1 VRLAHLL
8 TALRKFQSCAIFRQ
22 KIEQSVLGFSS
33 AASDWS
39 STYSHRLQVASRYE
53 ALKPDLSPPPY
64 HPCKMLFA
72 FCVGCPRTSS
82 CIPGIFLP
90 PDALVVAAGAVAIP
104 TVLLGGGTLLLFSPV
119 LLGIAAITS
128 PIWVPIGG
136 ILLITP
142 PILGALAVAAIAFG
156 VFVYWIWN
164 FIR

>member
-1 VRLAHLL
+1 
-8 TALRKFQSCAIFRQ
+8 
-22 KIEQSVLGFSS
+22 
-33 AASDWS
+33 
-39 STYSHRLQVASRYE
+39 
-53 ALKPDLSPPPY
+53 
-64 HPCKMLFA
+64 M
-72 FCVGCPRTSS
+72 
-82 CIPGIFLP
+82 
-90 PDALVVAAGAVAIP
+90 AAGAVAIP

-156 VFVYWIWN
+156 IFVYWIWN

>member
-1 VRLAHLL
+1 MVAP
-8 TALRKFQSCAIFRQ
+8 
-22 KIEQSVLGFSS
+22 G
-33 AASDWS
+33 
-39 STYSHRLQVASRYE
+39 LQVVFRG
-53 ALKPDLSPPPY
+53 P
-64 HPCKMLFA
+64 
-72 FCVGCPRTSS
+72 
-82 CIPGIFLP
+82 FLP

-156 VFVYWIWN
+156 IFVYWIWN